1 MSVDIQKA
9 HVSILR
15 DYVSHNDPSID
26 RTLLT
31 RRNCLA
37 WLASHGIQEISQS
50 SATELFAPSYEESL
64 SREHTVAVDNNY
76 DDIEIQSFD
85 ISTTTTNEYQHINYS
100 GTHDVSY
107 NTLQINE
114 NLQVSTLTIQG
125 ENILDLFS
133 EILSDIRFMNDTL
146 SLMRSNL
153 DTFSAEIEQEQNH
166 VIPLSMANVFSF
178 EIVQN
183 ADQTQAA
190 NASCTFYMQSSILN
204 IHMEANVAVSNQE
217 GFSVRLPY
225 PVRGKPYFRMTLTTS
240 TGHVSTIGKLHAS
253 TDQLYL
259 NSHLFSGIPM
269 HVSIDGTYST
279 ENFPDVTWITPMK
292 FDERRDMY
300 INTYDVYTNGSLSF
314 EKGSMQWNIIEGS
327 VKLNCNMHF
336 RVFSGSHHITVNLPN
351 PEHVHSDFSGYG
363 SVLLLPDYRYTVQYP
378 RVYVSAADKK
388 MHIVFDIISY
398 TTNVESV
405 IVSTHIVYY

>member
-15 DYVSHNDPSID
+15 DYVSREDPSID

-37 WLASHGIQEISQS
+37 WLASHGIQAISQTGG
-50 SATELFAPSYEESL
+50 ATELFAPSYEESI
-64 SREHTVAVDNNY
+64 SREFMVDSNY
-76 DDIEIQSFD
+76 DDIEEQSFD
-85 ISTTTTNEYQHINYS
+85 IISTPTANEYEHINYA

-107 NTLQINE
+107 DTLRIHE
-114 NLQVSTLTIQG
+114 NLQVSTLTFQG

-133 EILSDIRFMNDTL
+133 DVLSEIRFMNDTL

-183 ADQTQAA
+183 AAQTQVA
-190 NASCTFYMQSSILN
+190 NAACTFFMQSSILN
-204 IHMEANVAVSNQE
+204 VHMEANVTVSNQE

-225 PVRGKPYFRMTLTTS
+225 PVRGKPYFRMTLTTP

-253 TDQLYL
+253 TDQLYV
-259 NSHLFSGIPM
+259 NSHLFSGTPM

-279 ENFPDVTWITPMK
+279 ENFPEITWITPMK
-292 FDERRDMY
+292 FDERRDIY
-300 INTYDVYTNGSLSF
+300 INTYDVQTNGSLSF
-314 EKGSMQWNIIEGS
+314 EKGSMQWNFIEGS
-327 VKLNCNMHF
+327 VKLNCNMRF
-336 RVFSGSHHITVNLPN
+336 RVFSNSHHITVNLPEN
-351 PEHVHSDFSGYG
+351 VHSDFSGYG

-388 MHIVFDIISY
+388 MHIVFDIIHN
-398 TTNVESV
+398 TNVESV
-405 IVSTHIVYY
+405 IVSTHVVYY